1 MFEIMYDLLR
11 AGRHSRYFSHTR
23 SHHLFTRVRLIAL
36 LLALLQSGWIL
47 VDWLLLPEAVS
58 TTIAYGRIAASGCCL
73 LLALWWSHPYRIE
86 ISLIRLFLLVLILT
100 IFQTWSNAV
109 LIQHGFVSGAVAGY
123 AFFPFMIIT
132 MLAIFPLT
140 LCEVAGFALF
150 VLLVELVTQL
160 WNGEFGQ
167 MAGVNDLWLLA
178 VLGAIAGWASVNQL
192 SMLLTLYRQATRDP
206 LTGLAN
212 RRQAMG
218 QLDGDIADAQLHHQP
233 LGVLLFDLDKFKAFN
248 DLYGHA
254 SGDLVLKQFA
264 TILKEHAR
272 RKTDLA
278 GRVGG
283 EEFLLA
289 LPQTDQQQVIERAE
303 SIRSACHRV
312 RLRLPTGDEVGFT
325 TSIGIAMLQP
335 GEGRSEL
342 LQRADV
348 ALYEAKDG
356 GRDRY
361 CLAAAAPAAEE
372 ENRPVP
378 QQGSPAAALAGGGGA
393 PADFS
398 SSGDT

>member
-1 MFEIMYDLLR
+1 
-11 AGRHSRYFSHTR
+11 
-23 SHHLFTRVRLIAL
+23 
-36 LLALLQSGWIL
+36 
-47 VDWLLLPEAVS
+47 
-58 TTIAYGRIAASGCCL
+58 
-73 LLALWWSHPYRIE
+73 
-86 ISLIRLFLLVLILT
+86 
-100 IFQTWSNAV
+100 
-109 LIQHGFVSGAVAGY
+109 
-123 AFFPFMIIT
+123 
-132 MLAIFPLT
+132 
-140 LCEVAGFALF
+140 
-150 VLLVELVTQL
+150 
-160 WNGEFGQ
+160 
-167 MAGVNDLWLLA
+167 
-178 VLGAIAGWASVNQL
+178 
-192 SMLLTLYRQATRDP
+192 MLLTLYRQATRDP

-218 QLDGDIADAQLHHQP
+218 QLDGDITDAQLHHQP